1 MKRLTLKVK
10 LREKTG
16 KGYARKL
23 RREGMIPAILY
34 GSHLK
39 ESVSLELEKKE
50 LKDIMSHRSPH
61 EQILNLDIVNQ
72 KANRKREVIVK
83 SAQRNWLRGGIQH
96 IDFLEI
102 TRGEKLTTTV
112 SFSFVGK
119 TQGEKIGGIVEHL
132 VREVEVE
139 CLPRDIPAVIEVDVS
154 SLDIGD
160 SLKVKDVKVPP
171 QVKVLTHLEE
181 TVVAVVA
188 PAPEEEA
195 VAEEEKE
202 EGVPAEEVEL
212 VDEQKEK
219 EEEDTEK
226 KES

>member
-1 MKRLTLKVK
+1 MKRLTLEAK

-39 ESVSLELEKKE
+39 ESIPLELERKE
-50 LKDIMSHRSPH
+50 LKDIISHRSPH

-72 KANRKREVIVK
+72 RGNKKREVIVK
-83 SAQRNWLRGGIQH
+83 SVQRNWLRGGLQH
-96 IDFLEI
+96 IDFLEV

-112 SFSFVGK
+112 LLSFVGK
-119 TQGEKIGGIVEHL
+119 TQGEKVGGVVEHL

-139 CLPRDIPAVIEVDVS
+139 CLPKDIPAVIEVDVS

-160 SLKVKDVKVPP
+160 SLKVKDLKVPP
-171 QVKVLTHLEE
+171 QVKVLTYLEE
-181 TVVAVVA
+181 TVVSVVA
-188 PAPEEEA
+188 PVREEVV
-195 VAEEEKE
+195 VAEEEE
-202 EGVPAEEVEL
+202 EEAVPAEEVEL
-212 VDEQKEK
+212 VDGKKEK
-219 EEEDTEK
+219 EEEETEK

>member
-34 GSHLK
+34 GSHLN
-39 ESVSLELEKKE
+39 ESVPLELEKKE
-50 LKDIMSHRSPH
+50 LKDIISHRSPH

-72 KANRKREVIVK
+72 KANRKPEVIVK
-83 SAQRNWLRGGIQH
+83 SAQRNWLKGGIQH

-119 TQGEKIGGIVEHL
+119 TQGEKVGGIVERL
-132 VREVEVE
+132 VREVEVA
-139 CLPRDIPAVIEVDVS
+139 RDHR
-154 SLDIGD
+154 D
-160 SLKVKDVKVPP
+160 SK
-171 QVKVLTHLEE
+171 
-181 TVVAVVA
+181 
-188 PAPEEEA
+188 
-195 VAEEEKE
+195 
-202 EGVPAEEVEL
+202 
-212 VDEQKEK
+212 
-219 EEEDTEK
+219 
-226 KES
+226 

>member
-1 MKRLTLKVK
+1 MERLTLKVK

-61 EQILNLDIVNQ
+61 DQIFNLDIVTQ
-72 KANRKREVIVK
+72 KANREHEVIVK
-83 SAQRNWLRGGIQH
+83 SVQRNWLRGGIQH
-96 IDFLEI
+96 IDFLEV
-102 TRGEKLTTTV
+102 TRGEKLTTAV
-112 SFSFVGK
+112 PFSFVGK
-119 TQGEKIGGIVEHL
+119 SQGEKLGGIVEHL

-171 QVKVLTHLEE
+171 QVKVLTHHEE
-181 TVVAVVA
+181 TVVTVAA
-188 PAPEEEA
+188 PAPEEVA

-212 VDEQKEK
+212 VDEKKEK
-219 EEEDTEK
+219 KEGETEK
-226 KES
+226 KEP